1 MALSPGQGDL
11 KPSQGPESSLT
22 WCLAHL
28 SKPGPGSGS
37 GPGTDSA
44 RELDKKGR
52 LCQWRALLAIRTE
65 HIKGDKAGITRFRSQ
80 GGLRPL
86 LELLRRPQCSR
97 KTLDLALSIL
107 ANCCTELETREE
119 VGKLEPPSWTDRS
132 NFTLNTSVVSG
143 PQAGW
148 NRSFRLV
155 PILAKYFSVV
165 NHENFDIIKC
175 LMLNHSGDPKEEC
188 GTGDGP
194 EPGGPGSGQLG
205 HGPGWFCCRPLSW

>member
-1 MALSPGQGDL
+1 MASSPGQGDL
-11 KPSQGPESSLT
+11 KRSRGPESSLT

-28 SKPGPGSGS
+28 SKSGPGPEPGPGIDCG
-37 GPGTDSA
+37 
-44 RELDKKGR
+44 RELDRKGR

-107 ANCCTELETREE
+107 ANCCTEPETREE
-119 VGKLEPPSWTDRS
+119 VGMLETLAHTDP
-132 NFTLNTSVVSG
+132 NTVTLNISVVSG

-148 NRSFRLV
+148 SRSFRLV
-155 PILAKYFSVV
+155 PILTK
-165 NHENFDIIKC
+165 H
-175 LMLNHSGDPKEEC
+175 
-188 GTGDGP
+188 
-194 EPGGPGSGQLG
+194 
-205 HGPGWFCCRPLSW
+205 

>member
-1 MALSPGQGDL
+1 MASSPGQGDL
-11 KPSQGPESSLT
+11 KRSRGPESSLT

-28 SKPGPGSGS
+28 VKPGPGSGL
-37 GPGTDSA
+37 GTDCG
-44 RELDKKGR
+44 RELDRKGR

-86 LELLRRPQCSR
+86 VELLHRPQCSR

-119 VGKLEPPSWTDRS
+119 VTQLEPLAQTKLIQALSS
-132 NFTLNTSVVSG
+132 STSSFVSG

-148 NRSFRLV
+148 SQGFRLV
-155 PILAKYFSVV
+155 QIFANTFLS
-165 NHENFDIIKC
+165 
-175 LMLNHSGDPKEEC
+175 LNTK
-188 GTGDGP
+188 TYT
-194 EPGGPGSGQLG
+194 L
-205 HGPGWFCCRPLSW
+205 LNV